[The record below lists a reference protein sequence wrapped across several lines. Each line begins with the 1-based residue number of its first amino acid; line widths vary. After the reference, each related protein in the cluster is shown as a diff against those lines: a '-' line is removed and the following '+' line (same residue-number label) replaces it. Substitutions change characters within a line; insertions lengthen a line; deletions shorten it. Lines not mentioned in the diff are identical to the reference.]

1 MVKILLDPGHGAGRA
16 FNRGS
21 VISNEGD
28 NNYAYSLVLTKA
40 LRARGFIVG
49 TTRPTSGSNPSLSQ
63 RGKMG
68 AGFDLFISLHSNA
81 AGSSVRGTEI
91 WNSVK
96 SPVPAKL
103 ASSLCASLAGVFGH
117 RNRGVK
123 YRKLGWTDWYGVL
136 RSNRATY
143 GMLIEHGF
151 HTNQRDCWTY
161 VNRREELAKATAD
174 ILADWYG
181 LSGSVPQASAS
192 STSSTSSTAK
202 QGPSAP
208 CPGVVFE
215 KYENW
220 HFTPSCTT
228 NVRVLPST
236 SSQVV
241 AQYGPGERVN
251 YDEVYVGN
259 GYVWLSYIG
268 RSGNRRYVACRPYH
282 NGVKGKAWGSF

>member
-1 MVKILLDPGHGAGRA
+1 
-16 FNRGS
+16 
-21 VISNEGD
+21 
-28 NNYAYSLVLTKA
+28 
-40 LRARGFIVG
+40 
-49 TTRPTSGSNPSLSQ
+49 
-63 RGKMG
+63 MG

-192 STSSTSSTAK
+192 STSSTSSTANK
-202 QGPSAP
+202 GHQRPARVWCLKSTRTGTLRRLIPQTSGP
-208 CPGVVFE
+208 
-215 KYENW
+215 Y
-220 HFTPSCTT
+220 H
-228 NVRVLPST
+228 LP
-236 SSQVV
+236 
-241 AQYGPGERVN
+241 PRRW
-251 YDEVYVGN
+251 
-259 GYVWLSYIG
+259 WLSMG
-268 RSGNRRYVACRPYH
+268 R
-282 NGVKGKAWGSF
+282 GSE